1 MAVNMGSTAIG
12 ALSNATTAKKYS
24 LTMLEPGT
32 SSYKMKTSYDAHSS
46 AFGYKSLAEEGGQA
60 LGSDTIAKKVAL
72 RSDYQQKHKEITVLL

>member
-1 MAVNMGSTAIG
+1 MCCVIN
-12 ALSNATTAKKYS
+12 KY
-24 LTMLEPGT
+24 LVGKHHF
-32 SSYKMKTSYDAHSS
+32 YKMKTSYDAHSS